1 MTDKLAPFGF
11 VQLAAWRPDSDEASF
26 PVIKAFFSE
35 HSKPPYTLTI
45 TVKTDRTLLI
55 YLELPVL

>member
-26 PVIKAFFSE
+26 PVIIAFFSE
-35 HSKPPYTLTI
+35 HSIVKIGSDELFK
-45 TVKTDRTLLI
+45 KTD
-55 YLELPVL
+55 VA